1 VTAASFDPIRPVPPM
16 TTISISVPFDFVMC
30 DVCWLFAR
38 KVDEVG
44 QDSLLE
50 GPPISGAANS
60 WYGACRGGGRCS
72 AHLTPGRLALL
83 LGGSTPRVVEVN
95 GLRVCPGR

>member
-1 VTAASFDPIRPVPPM
+1 M

-44 QDSLLE
+44 QESLLE
-50 GPPISGAANS
+50 GPPISGADNS
-60 WYGACRGGGRCS
+60 WYGQTR
-72 AHLTPGRLALL
+72 
-83 LGGSTPRVVEVN
+83 
-95 GLRVCPGR
+95 